1 MDTKKVEIRWKLKE
15 IWAFKIQHQIK
26 IFRRKIL
33 QYLKIYKE
41 FADMK
46 YTIRIALENQ

>member
-1 MDTKKVEIRWKLKE
+1 
-15 IWAFKIQHQIK
+15 
-26 IFRRKIL
+26 L